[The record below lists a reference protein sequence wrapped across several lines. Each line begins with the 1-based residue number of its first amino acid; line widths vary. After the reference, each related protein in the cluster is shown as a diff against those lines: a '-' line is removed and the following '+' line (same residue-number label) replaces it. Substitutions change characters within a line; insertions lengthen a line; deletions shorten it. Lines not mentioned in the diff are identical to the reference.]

1 MSGVWKASL
10 VQKLRKARERKRATM
25 GKCEGRKKLAA
36 LRPETVAYAKRLRR
50 KSPKTGK
57 RRSFRTI
64 AQLLAEE
71 GHLNENRTIYSA
83 QSIKNMIEAR

>member
-1 MSGVWKASL
+1 
-10 VQKLRKARERKRATM
+10 VQKLREVRE
-25 GKCEGRKKLAA
+25 RKKLAE

-57 RRSFRTI
+57 RRSFRAI

-71 GHLNENRTIYSA
+71 GHLNENGATYSA
-83 QSIKNMIEAR
+83 QSIKNMMGAWIRVGLLGC